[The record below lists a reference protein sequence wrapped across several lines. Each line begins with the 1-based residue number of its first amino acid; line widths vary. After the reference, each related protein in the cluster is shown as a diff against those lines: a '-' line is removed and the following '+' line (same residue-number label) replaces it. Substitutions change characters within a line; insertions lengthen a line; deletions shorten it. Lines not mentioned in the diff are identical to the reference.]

1 MKNETIKNGLK
12 VLLVAVIF
20 SSCSNMIPAKE
31 KQYVNSAK
39 RIDVSWNDENGFNYT
54 EEFTVIV
61 IDSCEYLKSNYD
73 RSRSVTHKGNC
84 KFCTV
89 RAKNN
94 CH

>member
-20 SSCSNMIPAKE
+20 SSCGEPAKE

-39 RIDVSWNDENGFNYT
+39 RIDVSWNDENGINDH
-54 EEFTVIV
+54 EEFTVIL

-94 CH
+94 CQ